1 MEWYNILSIILGALG
16 GTAGLVSIYHAK
28 SNKQTIDISNMS
40 SMLDEAHA
48 MFEEMKNERD
58 GVTREFQEYKN
69 ETLTRFAKV
78 EKRLDNAEE
87 DVLNLKRSIYQG
99 YRCKYPQHISDCPVI
114 KEYEKIKCAECD
126 RKDTTDC
133 VNVE

>member
-40 SMLDEAHA
+40 SMLDEAHE
-48 MFEEMKNERD
+48 MFDEMKKERD
-58 GVTREFQEYKN
+58 GVMKEFQEYKN
-69 ETLTRFAKV
+69 ETISRFNKV

-87 DVLNLKRSIYQG
+87 DVLKLKRSIYQG
-99 YRCKYPQHISDCPVI
+99 YRCRYPQRIEDCPVI
-114 KEYEKIKCAECD
+114 KEYEKIKCTECD
-126 RKDTTDC
+126 RKDAEDDC
-133 VNVE
+133 NVE